1 MSAVPSTGGAPGADQ
16 SRSSCDTVP
25 LERLRRVP
33 LFRAL
38 SAGAGEKLC
47 RLLAARDF
55 DPGTRLFNAGDAG
68 DAMYFIDRGRVHI
81 SVTDADGQSVTLAEL
96 GDGDFFGEMA
106 LVDGHPRSAGARV
119 VEPTRMA
126 VLTRDNFL
134 AFIKSDQQIMMAML
148 EAMAGRLRR
157 TDNLLRHRIARNAN
171 VEAAAKTTAA
181 ERAADL
187 IAEFGGSWKFIG
199 VALLLFVAW
208 MAFNTYVLATRA
220 FDPYPYIFLNLV
232 LAMIT
237 GLQAPIIMMSQNR
250 QTSKDR
256 LRADL
261 DYEVNLKNELLL
273 TEIRTMLYDKERKER
288 EASARA
294 QV

>member
-1 MSAVPSTGGAPGADQ
+1 MSAVPPTSGAPGAGHALA
-16 SRSSCDTVP
+16 SCDTV
-25 LERLRRVP
+25 LRRVP
-33 LFRAL
+33 LFREL
-38 SAGAGEKLC
+38 SAPAAEKLC
-47 RLLAARDF
+47 SLLVARDF
-55 DPGTRLFNAGDAG
+55 RTGTRLFNAGDAG
-68 DAMYFIDRGRVHI
+68 DAMYFIEKGLVHI

-96 GDGDFFGEMA
+96 RDGEFFGEMA

-119 VEPTRMA
+119 AEPTRMA

-134 AFIKSDQQIMMAML
+134 DFIKSDQQIMLAML
-148 EAMAGRLRR
+148 TAMAARLRR
-157 TDNLLRHRIARNAN
+157 TDNLLRHRVARNPN
-171 VEAAAKTTAA
+171 VEAAAKTTTAD
-181 ERAADL
+181 RAADL

-199 VALLLFVAW
+199 VALFLFLAW
-208 MAFNTYVLATRA
+208 MGFNTYVLATRA

-250 QTSKDR
+250 QVSKDR

-273 TEIRTMLYDKERKER
+273 TEIRTMLYNEQRKAR
-288 EASARA
+288 EAEGGRES
-294 QV
+294 